1 MKKLLAIMIAAVC
14 VAVAVFLGWHLFSS
28 RDVSD
33 HHMLKNFIVQIDGA
47 EKVDILGTKAQG
59 EFLAVYYD
67 DGTEDRLM
75 ILEQDNIFK
84 NRYEYFGG
92 ASSSEDI
99 DTFNFGQ
106 SNQWAL
112 IVVYGDNTKL
122 KAASYAF
129 DNNGE
134 TYRSQQLGEYL
145 LDIYKIEDTTSPSS
159 AFALYD
165 KYGEKMAVY

>member
-1 MKKLLAIMIAAVC
+1 MIAAVC

-28 RDVSD
+28 SDVSD
-33 HHMLKNFIVQIDGA
+33 HHMLKDFIIQKDGA
-47 EKVDILGTKAQG
+47 EKVDILETQTQG

-75 ILEQDNIFK
+75 ILEQDNIFE

-92 ASSSEDI
+92 ASSSENI
-99 DTFNFGQ
+99 DTYNFGQ
-106 SNQWAL
+106 SDEWAL

-134 TYRSQQLGEYL
+134 TYRSQQLGEYI
-145 LDIYKIEDTTSPSS
+145 LDIYKIEDTPSPSS

-165 KYGEKMAVY
+165 ENGVKMSVY